1 MIMRAFERQFPAALG
16 IAAGA
21 AVCAACGTATTSGS
35 GFSSAAG
42 GTTMPPGA
50 FPVTI
55 AAAGGPVHVKSWPA
69 RIVSLAPSAAGMLYA
84 IGAGSKT
91 ICCHQSAATVA
102 KRPGGAGLTTVK
114 HSHIIL
120 LNDDIA
126 SRWGPRAVDLLHT
139 AVTAARSSR

>member
-35 GFSSAAG
+35 ASSSAA

-69 RIVSLAPSAAGMLYA
+69 RIVSLAPTAAGMLYA

-102 KRPGGAGLTTVK
+102 KRPGWAGLTTVK
-114 HSHIIL
+114 DSHIIL

-126 SRWGPRAVDLLHT
+126 SRWGPRVVDLLHT